1 MLINTEF
8 LENLV
13 AYSAIQMG
21 WYNSDSLY
29 LVSILGLYLGI
40 F

>member
-8 LENLV
+8 LEILV
-13 AYSAIQMG
+13 AYLAIQMG
-21 WYNSDSLY
+21 WYNSDGLY